1 MTNTTICFFSWSQK
15 HSSQLRWLMVP
26 VILGLMIGVFA
37 LVYATGGIKYVF
49 SHSMYIPVLLGG
61 VVFGV
66 TGGILIGLL
75 GGFVLGPMMPIDT
88 VTGEMQLTINWLYRT
103 GFFVLIGA
111 IAGIGSDAIR
121 QYIRHLWWVARH
133 DEHSGL
139 PNQLA
144 LNDALT
150 KPYNEPTVLALVLV
164 SVENISELKI
174 AFGTQVAHT
183 IIRQLADYSG
193 EVLSGLQLVCRTGLQ
208 DICFIVATQDSGRL
222 DEELHQLIG
231 VYQQPVFYQ
240 DIPLHTDIKIAVV
253 GVENGSLAEVCLQR
267 AESTL
272 LVAREKGQ
280 HLASYTGDNEADIND
295 TIHLLGELKQAL
307 ETGQLEMYYQ
317 PKVCARDGHIE
328 SVEALIRWHHP
339 EMGNIPPGKFIP
351 RAEKSTLINHLTDY
365 ALDAS
370 LAQLVRWREA
380 GIEVGVA
387 VNVSAGDLVDPE
399 FSARVK
405 SLLEKHGVPGHLLEL
420 EITEGSLIFDSNQSI
435 NELTSL
441 SGANIAIAIDDFGT
455 GYSSLKYLHAL
466 PASVIKVD
474 QSFVFA
480 LPDDESA
487 ASIVE
492 MARPLANKLGMRI
505 VAEGVE
511 TLEALDFL
519 VAQDFDLLQG
529 YLIAAPM
536 AAEDFTRWYLDLPTP
551 GYWHPSR

>member
-1 MTNTTICFFSWSQK
+1 MTNTTIRFFSWGQK

-61 VVFGV
+61 LVFGV
-66 TGGILIGLL
+66 AGGILIGLL
-75 GGFVLGPMMPIDT
+75 GGVVLGPMMPIDT
-88 VTGEMQLTINWLYRT
+88 VSGEMQLTINWLYRM

-111 IAGIGSDAIR
+111 FAGVASDGIR
-121 QYIRHLWWVARH
+121 QYIKHLYWVSRH

-139 PNQLA
+139 PNHRA
-144 LNDALT
+144 LNDVLA
-150 KPYNEPTVLALVLV
+150 KPHNEPAVLALVLV
-164 SVENISELKI
+164 SVENISELKV
-174 AFGTQVAHT
+174 AFGPQVAHT
-183 IIRQLADYSG
+183 VIRQLADYSYG
-193 EVLSGLQLVCRTGLQ
+193 MLFGLQLVCRSGSQ
-208 DICFIVATQDSGRL
+208 DFCFLVATHDSVRL
-222 DEELHQLIG
+222 NKELQQLIG
-231 VYQQPVFYQ
+231 IYQEPVYYQ
-240 DIPLHTDIKIAVV
+240 EIPLHVDIKIAVV
-253 GVENGSLAEVCLQR
+253 GVEPGNLAEACLQR

-272 LVAREKGQ
+272 LLAREKGQ
-280 HLASYTGDNEADIND
+280 HLANYTSDNEAGIHD
-295 TIHLLGELKQAL
+295 TIHLLGELKHAL

-317 PKVCARDGHIE
+317 PKVCARDGHVQ
-328 SVEALIRWHHP
+328 SVEALIRWQHP
-339 EMGNIPPGKFIP
+339 EMGSIPPGKFIP
-351 RAEKSTLINHLTDY
+351 RAEKSTLINQLTDY

-380 GIEVGVA
+380 GIELGMA

-399 FSARVK
+399 FAARVT

-420 EITEGSLIFDSNQSI
+420 EITEGSLIFDANQSI
-435 NELTSL
+435 SELTSL
-441 SGANIAIAIDDFGT
+441 SGANISIAIDDFGT

-466 PASVIKVD
+466 PASVLKVD
-474 QSFVFA
+474 QSFIFA
-480 LPDDESA
+480 LPNDESA

-492 MARPLANKLGMRI
+492 MARPLASRLGMRI

>member
-1 MTNTTICFFSWSQK
+1 MTNTTIRFFSWSQK
-15 HSSQLRWLMVP
+15 HSSQLQWLMVP
-26 VILGLMIGVFA
+26 AILGLMIGVFA

-61 VVFGV
+61 LVFGV
-66 TGGILIGLL
+66 TGGILVGLL
-75 GGFVLGPMMPIDT
+75 GGAVLGPMMPIDT
-88 VTGEMQLTINWLYRT
+88 VTGEMQLTINWLYRM

-111 IAGIGSDAIR
+111 FAGVASDGIR
-121 QYIRHLWWVARH
+121 QYIRHLYWVSRH

-139 PNQLA
+139 PNHRA
-144 LNDALT
+144 LNDVLA
-150 KPYNEPTVLALVLV
+150 KPHNEPTVLALVLV
-164 SVENISELKI
+164 SVENISELKV
-174 AFGTQVAHT
+174 AFGPQVAHT
-183 IIRQLADYSG
+183 VIRQLADYG
-193 EVLSGLQLVCRTGLQ
+193 YGILFGLQLVCRTGSQ
-208 DICFIVATQDSGRL
+208 DFCFLVATHDSGRL
-222 DEELHQLIG
+222 HKELQQLIG
-231 VYQQPVFYQ
+231 IYQEPVYYQ
-240 DIPLHTDIKIAVV
+240 EIPLHVDIKIAVV
-253 GVENGSLAEVCLQR
+253 GVENGNLAEACLQR

-272 LVAREKGQ
+272 LLARETGQ
-280 HLASYTGDNEADIND
+280 HLASYASDNEADIND

-317 PKVCARDGHIE
+317 PKVCARDGYVE

-339 EMGNIPPGKFIP
+339 EMGSIPPGKFIP
-351 RAEKSTLINHLTDY
+351 RAEKSTLINQLTDY

-380 GIEVGVA
+380 GIELCMA

-399 FSARVK
+399 FAVRVT
-405 SLLEKHGVPGHLLEL
+405 SMLEKHGVPGQLLEL
-420 EITEGSLIFDSNQSI
+420 EITEGSLIFDANQSI

-441 SGANIAIAIDDFGT
+441 SGSNVSIAIDDFGT

-466 PASVIKVD
+466 PASVLKVD
-474 QSFVFA
+474 QSFIFA

-492 MARPLANKLGMRI
+492 MARPLASRLGMRI

-536 AAEDFTRWYLDLPTP
+536 SAEDFTRWYLDLPTP